1 MNQMTQSI
9 NYAKLLNLFSH
20 SKMAGGNHLLENEIK
35 EEVMTLL
42 KGYIKDALLTNS
54 DMGVINDHT
63 QLFCIDSVKVEMN
76 DAYHSA
82 LLRLETKLKESKISA
97 VDFMLDLSD
106 ISQYEAYKE
115 YDDDITPFEKYC
127 LTIAEFWLDELEII
141 QNDFL
146 EDRDKD
152 AADLIATSYL
162 ESIYSPH
169 TMLGR
174 KRFDKERDALFN

>member
-1 MNQMTQSI
+1 
-9 NYAKLLNLFSH
+9 
-20 SKMAGGNHLLENEIK
+20 
-35 EEVMTLL
+35 
-42 KGYIKDALLTNS
+42 
-54 DMGVINDHT
+54 
-63 QLFCIDSVKVEMN
+63 MN

-82 LLRLETKLKESKISA
+82 LLRLGTKLKESKISA